1 MIPFCAGATFSFKG
15 NESILSD
22 WLLHVGQTWMCEL
35 MRGPEHSREVYP
47 AVRQG
52 AAGRA
57 EQETLAAPGTRR
69 CGQSW
74 NLSTCTTDECKIR
87 PVAFNSKMTK
97 EKQFQPHLKKKKKNL
112 FRLHCFD
119 RTLRIIAVRWSWLFS
134 SQLVWTNGSICSSRE
149 DDVISVVHR
158 PYVLHTFA
166 SYTRCNATEVKPC
179 GSAKNASFDH
189 SHTAEAPPSPSLSS
203 LSLYV
208 LTGCRR
214 KMVNFWLNIMLHN
227 HLAFKLKNGF
237 LLCLSAML
245 FPL

>member
-1 MIPFCAGATFSFKG
+1 MIPFCTGATCSFKG

-57 EQETLAAPGTRR
+57 EQETKEGKDR

-74 NLSTCTTDECKIR
+74 NLSTCTTDESKIR
-87 PVAFNSKMTK
+87 PSAFYSKITE
-97 EKQFQPHLKKKKKNL
+97 EKQFQPHLKKKKNL

-149 DDVISVVHR
+149 DDVI
-158 PYVLHTFA
+158 
-166 SYTRCNATEVKPC
+166 CNATEVKPC
-179 GSAKNASFDH
+179 GSAKNARFDH
-189 SHTAEAPPSPSLSS
+189 SHTAVAPPSPSLSS
-203 LSLYV
+203 SSLYV